1 MHLYKN
7 VILFKIFFMIQRI
20 QSIYLLIIIIIN
32 ITYKFISNY
41 FSIINFPGYSMFS
54 NGISS
59 IYVYLI
65 PTILISW
72 ISLLSYKNRTR
83 QLILNRINYS
93 FQSIL
98 LLCSF
103 DNLISFNMFY
113 VLLLINIILI
123 KMANYGIKKDDNLI
137 KSIDRLR

>member
-1 MHLYKN
+1 MYKR
-7 VILFKIFFMIQRI
+7 FFMIQRI
-20 QSIYLLIIIIIN
+20 QSIYLLLIIIIN
-32 ITYKFISNY
+32 IIYKLFSNY

-54 NGISS
+54 NWISS

-65 PTILISW
+65 PTIIISL

-93 FQSIL
+93 FQLIL
-98 LLCSF
+98 LVCSF

-113 VLLLINIILI
+113 VVLLINIILV